1 MCRHGVRA
9 CEGNVG
15 NDTEVSRRSRGE
27 TEEVAR
33 EKKTGARFPFHDSVA
48 RRTLVCRS
56 APTSSV
62 PCLAHAR
69 VCQPVYR
76 APRAYASRARPRSC
90 RRARARH
97 SGEMRNAG
105 WKKPNLTSRA
115 RSRFCRFQRG
125 GQNVGTVQPTRL
137 FPGRGVRFAIGY
149 VRLRLYTYTRART
162 RARTG
167 ISYTSHLL
175 QLHLLQLHLLQLH
188 FTPTRL
194 PRWCRTRR

>member
-1 MCRHGVRA
+1 MVYGARVARASRETLRWVRERVRLVDLAGRCSEIWRKLAGKAKVLTRRICVWSYRASLRVNPLPPRSRVRRYSANTNVSTRCA
-9 CEGNVG
+9 CLRRKSG

-56 APTSSV
+56 APASSV

-105 WKKPNLTSRA
+105 WKKPILT
-115 RSRFCRFQRG
+115 
-125 GQNVGTVQPTRL
+125 
-137 FPGRGVRFAIGY
+137 
-149 VRLRLYTYTRART
+149 
-162 RARTG
+162 
-167 ISYTSHLL
+167 
-175 QLHLLQLHLLQLH
+175 
-188 FTPTRL
+188 
-194 PRWCRTRR
+194 